1 MDTNIE
7 KIISVLNKVKG
18 FEKITNQDFWAY
30 AIERFECCNLL
41 MQNPDFNQ
49 HISAIKKNKS

>member
-1 MDTNIE
+1 MCDLLWTLWGLIQHADKNPAE
-7 KIISVLNKVKG
+7 
-18 FEKITNQDFWAY
+18 DFWAY
-30 AIERFECCNLL
+30 AIERFERCKLL